1 MKVEIDINDI
11 TVRDITAAIV
21 NALAAKERTDAEN
34 YSTRSIFEKILDS
47 LPEIISLI
55 KEASAAQQPADPS
68 DKAEGAVIEKHFIP
82 KCVIRK
88 LLWMFLKDS
97 LTPEQLGTF
106 GSWLTE
112 NEGKADEKAVTED
125 AAEKAGTEDAAKS
138 ASDKEE

>member
-1 MKVEIDINDI
+1 MKVEIEISDI

-21 NALAAKERTDAEN
+21 NALAAKERNDAEN
-34 YSTRSIFEKILDS
+34 NTTRSIFETILDN

-88 LLWMFLKDS
+88 LLWMFLKDT
-97 LTPEQLGTF
+97 LTPEQIGTF
-106 GSWLTE
+106 GSWLKE
-112 NEGKADEKAVTED
+112 NEGKADEKATAED
-125 AAEKAGTEDAAKS
+125 AAEKAGTEDAAKP